1 MKKKNNE
8 GFSLVEVLVAIVI
21 LAAIVIPACTS
32 LVLSHRI
39 NAKTDSMLRSQLA
52 VSSAAEALMAEG
64 INEEYKHENTDP
76 DENYGYIEVPVSN
89 GTKKYVDRFP
99 EVFITINKPIK
110 SEPTE
115 GSNAQT
121 QYHPYYEVK
130 ITSKEDPDVSVST
143 VIRAALA
150 EEPEGG

>member
-64 INEEYKHENTDP
+64 INEEQYKYKGENTNLG
-76 DENYGYIEVPVSN
+76 ENYGYIEVSVQN
-89 GTKKYVDRFP
+89 GTEHIDRFL
-99 EVFITINKPIK
+99 EVLININRV
-110 SEPTE
+110 TE
-115 GSNAQT
+115 NGAEK
-121 QYHPYYEVK
+121 PYYTVE

-143 VIRAALA
+143 VIREALA
-150 EEPEGG
+150 KEPEVGE

>member
-64 INEEYKHENTDP
+64 INEEQYKYKGENTNP
-76 DENYGYIEVPVSN
+76 DENYGYIEVPVSD
-89 GTKKYVDRFP
+89 GKKKQVDRFL
-99 EVFITINKPIK
+99 EVLININRV
-110 SEPTE
+110 TE
-115 GSNAQT
+115 NGAEK
-121 QYHPYYEVK
+121 PYYTVE
-130 ITSKEDPDVSVST
+130 ITSKEDPDVSITT
-143 VIRAALA
+143 VIREALA
-150 EEPEGG
+150 KEPEVGE